1 MIEPTI
7 QPIGVEMLKENCDVV
22 LGQDG
27 SEAGLIRQINEHQIE
42 ALVTRAEQVTRKVI
56 ESCPSLKVIA
66 QYGVGLDNINVAAA
80 SENGVM
86 VLNVPD
92 GNFISVAEHVMLSVL
107 CLSRMVVNADHAV
120 RAGEWSA
127 YREAHSP
134 QEIYEKTLLIIG
146 FGRIGRDV
154 AAKAQAFGMKVM
166 AFDPSSPPSRWP
178 RWASRRRT
186 RWKWAFARPTMSR
199 SSCTSRRKRAA

>member
-1 MIEPTI
+1 
-7 QPIGVEMLKENCDVV
+7 
-22 LGQDG
+22 
-27 SEAGLIRQINEHQIE
+27 
-42 ALVTRAEQVTRKVI
+42 
-56 ESCPSLKVIA
+56 
-66 QYGVGLDNINVAAA
+66 
-80 SENGVM
+80 
-86 VLNVPD
+86 
-92 GNFISVAEHVMLSVL
+92 
-107 CLSRMVVNADHAV
+107 MVVNADHAV

-166 AFDPSSPPSRWP
+166 AFDPFVTSKQMP